1 MRLRARPASDMTPAR
16 AFGNNHPMRIAI
28 LGAGPAGLYLATL
41 IKRRDKGADVTVIE
55 QNPPDATFGFGVVFS
70 DRALEFLR
78 EDDEATYAAIMPH
91 METWQDITLDI
102 CGERVVI
109 DGVGFA
115 AVGRLKLLQLLQA
128 RAAAAGVSPVYN
140 RAVKSLDELAGFDLV
155 VGADGVNSL
164 MRRTHAD
171 AFGASA
177 RLLTNRFAWFG
188 TTQRFETLTQTFVDS
203 EFGPFNAHHYRYTPG
218 LSTFIVE
225 VGAGTFAR
233 AGFAAMDEAATRALC
248 ERVFANVLGGR
259 ALISNNSI
267 WRQFPVV
274 HNARWSHGNM
284 VLVGDA
290 LHTAHFSI
298 GSGTRLA
305 LEDAIAL
312 DKALAAHRVVSDA
325 LAAYEAA
332 RRPILEKLVAGANGS
347 ADWYERF
354 GEHMQLAPLDFAM
367 SYITRS
373 GRVDLDRLR
382 KASPQFVARYERE
395 RSRGL

>member
-1 MRLRARPASDMTPAR
+1 
-16 AFGNNHPMRIAI
+16 MRIAI

-41 IKRRDKGADVTVIE
+41 IKRRDARVDVTVIE

-78 EDDEATYAAIMPH
+78 DDDEETCAAIAPH
-91 METWQDITLDI
+91 MESWDDMTLVLR
-102 CGERVVI
+102 GERVVI
-109 DGVGFA
+109 DGIGFA
-115 AVGRLKLLQLLQA
+115 AIGRLELLQLLQA
-128 RAAAAGVSPVYN
+128 RARAAGVAPVYN
-140 RAVKSLDELAGFDLV
+140 RAVTSLDELGGYDLV

-164 MRRTHAD
+164 VRRTYAG

-188 TTQRFETLTQTFVDS
+188 TTQPFDTLTQTFVDS
-203 EFGPFNAHHYRYTPG
+203 AFGPLDAHHYRYAADR
-218 LSTFIVE
+218 STFIVE
-225 VGAGTFAR
+225 VGADTFAR
-233 AGFAAMDEAATRALC
+233 AGFASMSEAETRSLC
-248 ERVFANVLGGR
+248 ERVFADALGGHK
-259 ALISNNSI
+259 LISNNSI

-274 HNARWSHGNM
+274 HNARWSHGNC
-284 VLVGDA
+284 VLIGDA

-312 DKALAAHRVVSDA
+312 DKALAAHRAVPDA
-325 LAAYEAA
+325 LAAFEAA
-332 RRPILEKLVAGANGS
+332 RRPVLEKLVAGANGS

-354 GEHMQLAPLDFAM
+354 GEHMRLAPLDFAM

-373 GRVDLDRLR
+373 GRIDLERLR
-382 KASPQFVARYERE
+382 TLSPRFFGRYERE
-395 RSRGL
+395 HA

>member
-1 MRLRARPASDMTPAR
+1 
-16 AFGNNHPMRIAI
+16 MRIAI

-41 IKRRDKGADVTVIE
+41 IKRRDAGADVTVIE

-70 DRALEFLR
+70 DRALDFLR
-78 EDDEATYAAIMPH
+78 TDDEATYAAIVPH
-91 METWQDITLDI
+91 MESWRDMTLVVG
-102 CGERVVI
+102 GERVVI

-128 RAAAAGVSPVYN
+128 QAHAAGVEPVY
-140 RAVKSLDELAGFDLV
+140 RRPIASLGGLAGFDLV

-164 MRRTHAD
+164 VRRTHAA
-171 AFGASA
+171 AFGASV
-177 RLLTNRFAWFG
+177 RPLGNRFVWFG

-203 EFGPFNAHHYRYTPG
+203 EFGPFNAHHYRYAPDR
-218 LSTFIVE
+218 STFIVE
-225 VGAGTFAR
+225 VGAETFAR
-233 AGFAAMDEAATRALC
+233 AGFAAMSDAGTRARC
-248 ERVFANVLGGR
+248 ERIFADALDNHS
-259 ALISNNSI
+259 LISNNSI

-274 HNARWSHGNM
+274 HNARWSCGSC
-284 VLVGDA
+284 VLIGDA

-312 DKALAAHRVVSDA
+312 DKALAAHRSVPDA

-332 RRPILEKLVAGANGS
+332 RRPVLEKLVAGANGS
-347 ADWYERF
+347 ADWYEHF

-382 KASPQFVARYERE
+382 KASPRFVARYERE
-395 RSRGL
+395 RA